1 MTVKMVKKNHIQASG
16 AFSNLEKEIKKRLKS
31 LEAVPESKH
40 IDESLKHTGPY
51 KVVKKKN
58 SYGGIYSKYY
68 HT

>member
-1 MTVKMVKKNHIQASG
+1 MVKSCIMAGG

-51 KVVKKKN
+51 KVVKKN